1 MKRRLLPQR
10 LALPS
15 AREAHGGDVDGR
27 VSGEQGIDLR
37 LHVVVG
43 RNDVEEI
50 LDDAEVEID
59 AECIGRQCN
68 PTACHAVGACND
80 IAQMLALLHELQGA
94 AFSRQVESIALH
106 AVFTPYKSDANI
118 LIAGGEQKS
127 DFDNLLNAARK
138 AVSHGFRVFILPNPK
153 GIRSADLILERKG
166 LYKMSDLKTIQ
177 GKSSVINRLRE
188 SIGQTNR
195 VLLNMSTDYNAR
207 LLASDI
213 KTYFE
218 ENPSANEV
226 MLFKGNKLILVNQG
240 LVRNN
245 MFNRIFRKMY
255 EK

>member
-1 MKRRLLPQR
+1 MGGNRSAQR
-10 LALPS
+10 
-15 AREAHGGDVDGR
+15 
-27 VSGEQGIDLR
+27 
-37 LHVVVG
+37 
-43 RNDVEEI
+43 
-50 LDDAEVEID
+50 DA
-59 AECIGRQCN
+59 CQSK
-68 PTACHAVGACND
+68 ND
-80 IAQMLALLHELQGA
+80 IAQMLALLHELEGA

-106 AVFTPYKSDANI
+106 AVFSPYKSDANI
-118 LIAGGEQKS
+118 LIAGGEQKN

-166 LYKMSDLKTIQ
+166 LYKMYDFK
-177 GKSSVINRLRE
+177 
-188 SIGQTNR
+188 
-195 VLLNMSTDYNAR
+195 A
-207 LLASDI
+207 
-213 KTYFE
+213 YFE

>member
-1 MKRRLLPQR
+1 M
-10 LALPS
+10 
-15 AREAHGGDVDGR
+15 
-27 VSGEQGIDLR
+27 GE
-37 LHVVVG
+37 
-43 RNDVEEI
+43 N
-50 LDDAEVEID
+50 
-59 AECIGRQCN
+59 
-68 PTACHAVGACND
+68 ND
-80 IAQMLALLHELQGA
+80 IAQMLALLHELEGA

-106 AVFTPYKSDANI
+106 AVFTPYKSEANI
-118 LIAGGEQKS
+118 LIAGGEPKN

-166 LYKMSDLKTIQ
+166 LYKMYDLKTIQ

-195 VLLNMSTDYNAR
+195 VLLNMQTDYNAR

-213 KTYFE
+213 KAYFE

-226 MLFKGNKLILVNQG
+226 MLFKGNKVILVNQG